1 MSKITVLV
9 NKEKRESV
17 FSEKYYERIRRSGDL
32 KIYDRDD
39 FSDMDYVIEFVRG
52 TEVLITSW
60 SSPVLDEKILD
71 VCPDLKAVIHAAGSI
86 KPILSDTFIDRKI
99 RITNSAVA
107 LGEGVAETALG
118 FAISACKGFYTLG
131 QDTRNK
137 LWNENRTSR
146 VTDFYDIT
154 VGVIGGGFVGR
165 HFIKLLQNFNV
176 DILLYDPTLS
186 EKQVRELGAEKAELE
201 ELLKVSDVISVHA
214 PSIPETDNMLN
225 KDNLKLIKDG
235 AVLINTA
242 RGSIIEES
250 ALIEEL
256 EKNRFFACID
266 VTNPEP
272 PAEDNRLRFLDNV
285 VLTPHIAGAVT
296 NGLKRV
302 AKHVCEELERL
313 ENGEKMRT
321 EVDLNQ
327 LHKLA

>member
-9 NKEKRESV
+9 NKEKRDTV
-17 FSEKYYERIRRSGDL
+17 FSEKYYERLRKFGGLNIF
-32 KIYDRDD
+32 DRDD
-39 FSDMDYVIEFVRG
+39 FSDMDYVIDFVKG
-52 TEVLITSW
+52 TQVLITSW
-60 SSPVLDEKILD
+60 SSPVLDETILD

-86 KPILSDTFIDRKI
+86 KPILSDAFIDRKI

-131 QDTRNK
+131 KDTRNK
-137 LWNENRTSR
+137 LWNENRMSR

-154 VGVIGGGFVGR
+154 IGVIGGGYVGR

-186 EKQVRELGAEKAELE
+186 GEQVRELGAEKAELA
-201 ELLKVSDVISVHA
+201 ELLKRSDVVSVHA
-214 PSIPETDNMLN
+214 PSIPATDNMLN
-225 KDNLKLIKDG
+225 RENLKLIKDG

-242 RGSIIEES
+242 RGSVIDET

-272 PAEDNRLRFLDNV
+272 PEEENRLRFLDNV

-321 EVDLNQ
+321 EEDLAQ
-327 LHKLA
+327 LDKLA